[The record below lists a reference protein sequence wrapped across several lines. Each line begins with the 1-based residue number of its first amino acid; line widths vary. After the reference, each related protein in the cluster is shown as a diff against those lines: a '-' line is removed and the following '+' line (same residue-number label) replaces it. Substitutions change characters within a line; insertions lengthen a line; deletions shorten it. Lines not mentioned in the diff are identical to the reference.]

1 MEQNNVDKLFAME
14 AKIKEL
20 KQKITSSKSMMTYLN
35 MSFLFEEQE
44 KYIAALKEQFVIDDK
59 MELIALLQ
67 KTNANL
73 EKIAREKSLKAIEL
87 QKQLQQQGGGGGGS
101 PPNDKNLVDFV
112 ETLRAANDRLGKEL
126 KKKIKEEDAL
136 WVEMYNKE
144 KDLEERFLEKEKN
157 WKLEVAVLKNQIQ
170 VWKIPDTIIT
180 LTKKRIEDY
189 EQELQKVVNKLNQPE
204 TLEPEERKELMK
216 VKTRLKN
223 NIKTNKEKYMEL
235 VQNEELKRELLKDE
249 DKVNADF
256 LKQLPKSGGTEQ
268 EEEESSE
275 SMEIMLPNKSKRNR
289 DMKACVLCAN
299 PASFKAEVFY
309 CSPNCKNEH
318 CSK

>member
-1 MEQNNVDKLFAME
+1 MEQNDTDKLFAME

-20 KQKITSSKSMMTYLN
+20 KQKITSSKSNMTYLN
-35 MSFLFEEQE
+35 MFFLFEEQE
-44 KYIAALKEQFVIDDK
+44 KYVAALKEQFVIDDK

-73 EKIAREKSLKAIEL
+73 ERIAREKTLKAIEL
-87 QKQLQQQGGGGGGS
+87 QKQLQQGGGG
-101 PPNDKNLVDFV
+101 PKDKNLVELV
-112 ETLRAANDRLGKEL
+112 ETLREANDRLGKEL

-144 KDLEERFLEKEKN
+144 KDLEERFLDKERN

-189 EQELQKVVNKLNQPE
+189 EQELQKVVNKLNQPQ
-204 TLEPEERKELMK
+204 TLEPEERKELMN
-216 VKTRLKN
+216 VKRRLTN
-223 NIKTNKEKYMEL
+223 NIKTNKEKYNEM
-235 VQNEELKRELLKDE
+235 VQNEEVKKELLKDE
-249 DKVNADF
+249 GNVNRDF
-256 LKQLPKSGGTEQ
+256 LKELQKGSGGKEEEE

-275 SMEIMLPNKSKRNR
+275 MMPSNKSKRNR

-299 PASFKAEVFY
+299 PAFFKAEVFY

-318 CSK
+318 CTK